1 MKTLESFDFGRSNV
15 DRSTYD
21 WDTILDGN
29 INVLEKGKD
38 FTSKPGTFKMRARQV
53 AKKLGLKVNT
63 ASDKEGNIIV
73 QAYKPDADELEMDKK
88 RKEAR
93 AATIAAKK
101 KDKESEEG
109 SEGDNEESQAA
120 APKRKRKA
128 S

>member
-1 MKTLESFDFGRSNV
+1 MKTLESFDFGRSV

-21 WDTILDGN
+21 WDTILNGN
-29 INVLEKGKD
+29 VNVLEAGKD
-38 FTSKPGTFKMRARQV
+38 FTSKPGTLKMRARTV

-63 ASDKEGNIIV
+63 ASDKEGNVII
-73 QAYKPDADELEMDKK
+73 QAYKPDANEVEMDKK

-101 KDKESEEG
+101 ANSESGNTDESE
-109 SEGDNEESQAA
+109 SEAPA

>member
-63 ASDKEGNIIV
+63 ASDKDGNIII
-73 QAYKPDADELEMDKK
+73 QAYKPDAAELEMDEK

-101 KDKESEEG
+101 ANSEPGDGDGDGSESE
-109 SEGDNEESQAA
+109 APA

>member
-1 MKTLESFDFGRSNV
+1 MKTLESFDFGRSV

-21 WDTILDGN
+21 WDTILNGN
-29 INVLEKGKD
+29 VNVLEAGKD
-38 FTSKPGTFKMRARQV
+38 FTSKPQTLKMRARQV

-63 ASDKEGNIIV
+63 ASDKEGNVII
-73 QAYKPDADELEMDKK
+73 QAYKPDASELEMDSK

-101 KDKESEEG
+101 KDKESEED
-109 SEGDNEESQAA
+109 SESDNEESQAA